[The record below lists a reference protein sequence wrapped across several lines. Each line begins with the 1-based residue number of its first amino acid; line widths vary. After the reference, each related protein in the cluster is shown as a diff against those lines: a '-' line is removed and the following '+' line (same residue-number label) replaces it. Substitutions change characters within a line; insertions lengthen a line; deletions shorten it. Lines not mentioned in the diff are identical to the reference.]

1 MPEKNSKAMEKLK
14 QETAADLGLQDDLQN
29 PGDEMT
35 TREAGKLGGNM
46 VKKLVEKGEQAMAEE
61 TKRPDRRGAHGCGPL
76 G

>member
-61 TKRPDRRGAHGCGPL
+61 NEET
-76 G
+76 